1 MTHPTEVFK
10 FTIIES
16 PINRIMDES
25 LFHNVANQPNGSKRH
40 FFTNIN
46 DVRSLQLL
54 NSKSS

>member
-25 LFHNVANQPNGSKRH
+25 LFHNVSNQPNGSKRH
-40 FFTNIN
+40 YFKNIN
-46 DVRSLQLL
+46 DVRSLQ
-54 NSKSS
+54 